1 AEKRTQPPTEQE
13 MRFNAE
19 REGYDVGA
27 QRQAPEPP
35 KTDGPALDWAKIGF
49 GKASRDA
56 DWVEAGKKAD

>member
-1 AEKRTQPPTEQE
+1 